1 MGCKP
6 SLPITKGADE
16 AVDTRDL
23 TVFVPGRAKAEAW
36 QESSSRA
43 TESEE
48 EEDEKHGGGKVR

>member
-1 MGCKP
+1 M
-6 SLPITKGADE
+6 PITKGADE

-23 TVFVPGRAKAEAW
+23 TVFVPGRARAEAW

-48 EEDEKHGGGKVR
+48 EEDEKHGGGRVKVGSG